1 MLGDASAEAD
11 ARAAI
16 AMAARAG
23 DNLVGGLGYLALQRA
38 LGLGGACPESV
49 EAAEQARPRLIAA
62 GSDAALRCLDVQLG
76 QAYQLAGDFTR
87 AAAAGRRALAGLG
100 PGERWLHGYVAI
112 TSALGLYRQPGPRP
126 GCADAAGQA
135 LRALQELGDPV
146 GEAHALDVLGWLA
159 ADDGRFERSAWL
171 LGAAD
176 ARWATAGRGLGGNPG
191 LEGHR
196 ARSASAAACALGPE
210 RYAQLRA
217 RGAGAP
223 PEQIVALAVGG
234 DDALPSVP
242 APRTAVD
249 ERAVTAAG
257 QGGVSVR
264 GGVSVQGGA
273 AGRADAEELTSRER
287 EIAALVAGGLSNRE
301 IADRLFISRRTVD
314 AHVNHVYAKLRI
326 SSRVQLTIWERDTGP
341 GTRPD
346 ELSPTRRA

>member
-1 MLGDASAEAD
+1 M
-11 ARAAI
+11 
-16 AMAARAG
+16 
-23 DNLVGGLGYLALQRA
+23 
-38 LGLGGACPESV
+38 
-49 EAAEQARPRLIAA
+49 
-62 GSDAALRCLDVQLG
+62 
-76 QAYQLAGDFTR
+76 
-87 AAAAGRRALAGLG
+87 
-100 PGERWLHGYVAI
+100 
-112 TSALGLYRQPGPRP
+112 
-126 GCADAAGQA
+126 
-135 LRALQELGDPV
+135 
-146 GEAHALDVLGWLA
+146 LGWLA

-171 LGAAD
+171 LGAAE
-176 ARWATAGRGLGGNPG
+176 ARWATAGRRPGGNPG

-196 ARSASAAACALGPE
+196 ARSASAAARALGPE

-223 PEQIVALAVGG
+223 SEQIVALAVGG

-264 GGVSVQGGA
+264 GGVSAQGGA
-273 AGRADAEELTSRER
+273 AGRADAEDLTSREQ

-314 AHVNHVYAKLRI
+314 AHVNHIYAKLRI

-346 ELSPTRRA
+346 ELSPPGRA